1 MDAGVERGWFGPAG
15 AGARSPF
22 FWRAV
27 LWAIVY
33 PQRGQRT
40 MPTVPGLI
48 LVGLALGIGTAAY
61 NSSSNILFITLSLL
75 LACLVLSGVLSW
87 INFRRVAWRLRSPA
101 PWRVGQEGTVV
112 VEAAKPRARLP
123 SYGLWFEV
131 AARAVEPEERQRAE
145 ATLSAGGREVR
156 EILAR
161 AERSLRRAR
170 LPLRGRLEPG
180 EKATIEWEFKPERR
194 GCLRVELV
202 AVGSLFPFG
211 FLRKEIAGGTRF
223 EATVWPARIEYR
235 RIGVAPGRRGPGAER
250 AVRPGTGSDLIALR
264 RYEAGDSHRLIHWKA
279 SARTGRLLVRQFAAE
294 VSEGCLLLVDSD
306 AARWPR
312 AVQFETLVSLAA
324 TLAEDLFRAG
334 RLAAVALDGESPRP
348 VRSVHDL
355 EEFLDRLAVVAP
367 REVES
372 RGPVAAIGR
381 RHVITFAPEGQTG
394 VAAWLDGM
402 RWASS

>member
-1 MDAGVERGWFGPAG
+1 MDASAERGWFGPAG
-15 AGARSPF
+15 TLGRPAFS
-22 FWRAV
+22 WRAV
-27 LWAIVY
+27 VWAIVY

-40 MPTVPGLI
+40 MPTLPGLI
-48 LVGLALGIGTAAY
+48 LIGLALGIGTAAY

-101 PWRVGQEGTVV
+101 PWRVGQEGTVL

-131 AARAVEPEERQRAE
+131 TARAVEPEERQRAE
-145 ATLSAGGREVR
+145 ATLSIGGREVR

-170 LPLRGRLEPG
+170 LALRGRLAPG
-180 EKATIEWEFKPERR
+180 QGAIMEWAFKPERR
-194 GCLRVELV
+194 GCLRVELA

-211 FLRKEIAGGTRF
+211 FLRKEIAGGARL
-223 EATVWPARIEYR
+223 EATVWPATIPYR
-235 RIGVAPGRRGPGAER
+235 NLGLAPGKRGPGAER
-250 AVRPGTGSDLIALR
+250 AVRPGSGSDLIALR
-264 RYEAGDSHRLIHWKA
+264 RYAVGDSHRLIHWKA

-294 VSEGCLLLVDSD
+294 VSKGCLLAIDTD
-306 AARWPR
+306 ATRWPQPE
-312 AVQFETLVSLAA
+312 QFEVLVSLAA

-334 RLAAVALDGESPRP
+334 RLAAVAIDGEAPRP

-355 EEFLDRLAVVAP
+355 EELLNRLAVVGP
-367 REVES
+367 RT
-372 RGPVAAIGR
+372 GDPVLPGAAVGR
-381 RHVITFAPEGQTG
+381 RHVITFAPEGPTA
-394 VAAWLDGM
+394 VVAWLDGR